1 MTPRWFR
8 SSIRGFGAFVT
19 IELLHVFPVEDSEES
34 DTTLDNEKNDFE
46 SLVFFFVEQLA
57 VDTDQDAEEREQ
69 LDAEVDVVGCGF
81 TLEDVVDKPV
91 G

>member
-1 MTPRWFR
+1 M
-8 SSIRGFGAFVT
+8 
-19 IELLHVFPVEDSEES
+19 EDSEES

-81 TLEDVVDKPV
+81 TFEDVVDKPV